1 MNVITLTGINQRME
15 ARPTKS
21 NGVMVTGTIRVR
33 NAMKNME
40 TGQYDSSF
48 IDYKVI
54 GNRAPVFADYQREK
68 AELHITGHIVQE
80 SWEKDGQKRSKL
92 VVMVQDFDLPK
103 REEQPEQPAFNSAPQ
118 GWGSGPD
125 AGNGK
130 IDLSDDDLPF

>member
-15 ARPTKS
+15 SRTTKS
-21 NGVMVTGTIRVR
+21 GGVMVTGTIRVR

-103 REEQPEQPAFNSAPQ
+103 REEATQGNAFNATPPI
-118 GWGSGPD
+118 GEINPD
-125 AGNGK
+125 
-130 IDLSDDDLPF
+130 SLPF